1 MFQALK
7 QIKHRMGRWR
17 WLLGGRQTTADF
29 YAEAIISIACR
40 WEGEVQPLLTYT
52 AMFDVLRQRQFN
64 GSFWELGGGYST
76 ILAPL
81 SLGLSLN
88 QIYSVDFNPD
98 KYHRILNAKR
108 NTHKFLSKINL
119 MSQIT
124 VSLEQVEQ
132 GVNLIC
138 DRLEAFEADELHRTL
153 TKYGYQTPMQ
163 NIGYVGWKSELLK
176 DFWNHDAANV
186 EKAFYEN
193 FDAMTGEGLCS
204 QIAADRPQ
212 IDALFLDCG
221 ELSSVAEFVL
231 LEPILQPG
239 SFLLLHDIRYPKS
252 IKNFLVATYLE
263 LCPDWEVIYTDFATQ
278 QGGMVAKR
286 RENRGA

>member
-1 MFQALK
+1 M
-7 QIKHRMGRWR
+7 
-17 WLLGGRQTTADF
+17 GGRRTAADF
-29 YAEAIISIACR
+29 YAESIISIACR

-52 AMFDVLRQRQFN
+52 AMFDVLRQRQFT

-76 ILAPL
+76 VLAPL
-81 SLGLSLN
+81 SLGLPLQ
-88 QIYSVDFNPD
+88 QIYSVDFNPA
-98 KYHRILNAKR
+98 KYHRILNSKR
-108 NTHKFLSKINL
+108 NTQEFLQQINL
-119 MSQIT
+119 MSEIT
-124 VSLEQVEQ
+124 VSLEQVEL

-138 DRLEAFEADELHRTL
+138 DRLEAFDTESLQQALA
-153 TKYGYQTPMQ
+153 KYGYQNPVQ
-163 NIGYVGWKSELLK
+163 NGEHAGWKSKLLK
-176 DFWNHDAANV
+176 DFWDHDAANV
-186 EKAFYEN
+186 ESAFYED
-193 FDAMTGEGLCS
+193 FDAMTGDRLCS

-278 QGGMVAKR
+278 QGGMVARR
-286 RENRGA
+286 RESRGA